1 MTDGIF
7 FFGRTPRFR
16 RDSFC
21 SVMASNARP
30 RYALPSTY
38 PAFMRFASLDMR
50 VNHASS
56 IPRGPP

>member
-16 RDSFC
+16 RVSFC
-21 SVMASNARP
+21 NVIASNARP

-38 PAFMRFASLDMR
+38 PAFMRFASFDMR

-56 IPRGPP
+56 MPRGPP